1 MGRANCH
8 FDAKPTIGKAFDN
21 IERRKKILYMEEKEV
36 KQEDTQ
42 SENPE
47 TFAKAESTIEKGIG
61 EGEDK
66 LAHLEKELEEQK
78 LKYVRLYADFD
89 NFRKQSN
96 KQRLE
101 YMQTAGKDVIVGLL
115 EILDDMER
123 AEKMINGSDNIDAIR
138 QGLDLVFHK
147 FRTYLHAKGL
157 KEMESVGKDFDP
169 ELHEAIS
176 EVPVPGSEGKV
187 IDQVEKGYL
196 LNEKIIRFAKV
207 VVGKQ

>member
-1 MGRANCH
+1 
-8 FDAKPTIGKAFDN
+8 
-21 IERRKKILYMEEKEV
+21 MEEKEV
-36 KQEDTQ
+36 KQEDIQTETAET
-42 SENPE
+42 SAEMENTTE
-47 TFAKAESTIEKGIG
+47 QNNGA
-61 EGEDK
+61 GEDK
-66 LAHLEKELEEQK
+66 LAQLERELEEQK

-96 KQRLE
+96 KQRLD
-101 YMQTAGKDVIVGLL
+101 YMQTAGKDVIIGLL
-115 EILDDMER
+115 EIIDDMER
-123 AEKMINGSDNIDAIR
+123 AEKMMHGSDNIDAIR

-147 FRTYLHAKGL
+147 FRNYLQSKGV

-169 ELHEAIS
+169 EFHEAIS

-196 LNEKIIRFAKV
+196 LNDKIIRFAKV

>member
-1 MGRANCH
+1 
-8 FDAKPTIGKAFDN
+8 
-21 IERRKKILYMEEKEV
+21 MEEKEV
-36 KQEDTQ
+36 KPEDIQT
-42 SENPE
+42 ETPE
-47 TFAKAESTIEKGIG
+47 TITETESTSEDVSV

-66 LAHLEKELEEQK
+66 LAQLQKELEEQK
-78 LKYVRLYADFD
+78 LKFVRLYADFD

-123 AEKMINGSDNIDAIR
+123 AEKMIDGSANIDAIR

-147 FRTYLHAKGL
+147 FRHYLQSKGL

-169 ELHEAIS
+169 EWHEAIS

>member
-1 MGRANCH
+1 
-8 FDAKPTIGKAFDN
+8 
-21 IERRKKILYMEEKEV
+21 MEEKEV
-36 KQEDTQ
+36 RQEDTQ
-42 SENPE
+42 PENPA
-47 TFAKAESTIEKGIG
+47 TFAEAESTIEKGIG